1 MKRKRMSMRELR
13 QRMVQPLCTNCGK
26 LQKEHLPVM
35 APDRVQ
41 WRCLDEFVCS
51 NEEHQEFT
59 CPSS

>member
-1 MKRKRMSMRELR
+1 MRELR

-51 NEEHQEFT
+51 NEEHREFT